1 MIDYRTSILHLYLA
15 IVGGMVIAGAGLASF
30 LWFDRLPLLSFL
42 VGPLI
47 SATALASLQ
56 TFRRTA
62 RKS

>member
-15 IVGGMVIAGAGLASF
+15 IVGGMIIAGAGLISF
-30 LWFDRLPLLSFL
+30 LWFGRLPLLSFV

-56 TFRRTA
+56 TFRR
-62 RKS
+62 KSRRN